1 MSVMAVMGFPAA
13 GQRLAGFYRIDNA
26 LVMSGESEAFQS
38 VAEREGQERREPA
51 LFVLILA
58 SGSFHADQDDGEETG
73 QSTSAPR

>member
-1 MSVMAVMGFPAA
+1 MAVMGFPAA

-38 VAEREGQERREPA
+38 VAEREDRSGESLPCSFS
-51 LFVLILA
+51 LLA
-58 SGSFHADQDDGEETG
+58 GGSFHADQDDGEETG